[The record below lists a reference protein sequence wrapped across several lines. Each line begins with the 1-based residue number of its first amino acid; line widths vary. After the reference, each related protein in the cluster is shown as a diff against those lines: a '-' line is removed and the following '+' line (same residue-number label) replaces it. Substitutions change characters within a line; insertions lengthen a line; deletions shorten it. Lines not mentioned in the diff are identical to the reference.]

1 MKKGTIWELIRS
13 HAEGNEAG
21 FRHAA
26 YEAARSF
33 DENGDHELAR
43 SIMALLGDGSI
54 FVPQEQSSDSTK
66 LSDVFY
72 PVPLPTAP
80 FPLPRP
86 IEEDLLAITKS
97 ISTPMGI
104 HKFLFHGA
112 PGTGKTEAVKH
123 IARMLRRALFAV
135 DFALVIDSRLGQ
147 TAKNIGLLFNE
158 MKKAS
163 DVGNV
168 IFLFDEI
175 DAIALDRTNQQD
187 VREMGRVTSTVLRYL
202 DELPEN
208 IILFATTNLIGHFD
222 KALLRRFD
230 ALVDFN
236 RYEEEDLL
244 EIAECLQNFY
254 FEKFGRHGKHTALLK
269 KILKIKQTIPYP
281 GDLKNILKRAFV
293 FSDSNIDGDYL
304 RRLYEDISGHAP
316 KIPDDIP
323 KLKNQGF
330 TVREIEL
337 LTGRSKSQVARDLK
351 EIK

>member
-13 HAEGNEAG
+13 HVDRNEAG

-43 SIMALLGDGSI
+43 SVMALLGDGSV
-54 FVPQEQSSDSTK
+54 FVPQGNSFDSPG

-72 PVPLPTAP
+72 PVALPTAP
-80 FPLPRP
+80 FPLPRS
-86 IEEDLLAITKS
+86 IEEDLLAIARS
-97 ISTPMGI
+97 IAQPMGV
-104 HKFLFHGA
+104 HKFLFYGA

-123 IARMLRRALFAV
+123 IARMVKRPLYAV
-135 DFALVIDSRLGQ
+135 DFALVVDSRLGQ
-147 TAKNIGLLFNE
+147 TAKNIGMLFNE

-163 DVGNV
+163 DAGSF

-175 DAIALDRTNQQD
+175 DIIALDRTSQQD

-208 IILFATTNLIGHFD
+208 IILFATTNLVNHFD
-222 KALLRRFD
+222 KALFRRFD

-236 RYEEEDLL
+236 RYEEDDLL
-244 EIAECLQNFY
+244 QIAERLQDFY
-254 FEKFGRHGKHTALLK
+254 LEKFGRSGKHTELLK
-269 KILKIKQTIPYP
+269 KILKLKRPIPYP
-281 GDLKNILKRAFV
+281 GDLKNLLKRAFV
-293 FSDSNIDGDYL
+293 FSNAGIEADYL
-304 RRLYEDISGHAP
+304 RRLYVEVTGYLP
-316 KIPDDIP
+316 QIPDDIP
-323 KLKNQGF
+323 KLKEQGF

-337 LTGRSKSQVARDLK
+337 LTGRSKSQVSRDLK
-351 EIK
+351 ELK